1 MHSAQNNEGC
11 HGDAHVDQGQPLHGQ
26 PRHDIENTRSG
37 ARSGVGSGGGGGGG
51 QVPHPQP
58 EQEGEAGPV
67 EDAVGNVFQIRKPA
81 GNLDDFVFFV
91 FFFGRDVRGQQL
103 MWVFVRG
110 LQWVVSVLA
119 VVGW

>member
-1 MHSAQNNEGC
+1 M
-11 HGDAHVDQGQPLHGQ
+11 
-26 PRHDIENTRSG
+26 
-37 ARSGVGSGGGGGGG
+37 
-51 QVPHPQP
+51 PHPHP

-91 FFFGRDVRGQQL
+91 FFFGRDVGGQQL

-110 LQWVVSVLA
+110 WQWVGSVVSVLA
-119 VVGW
+119 VVGG